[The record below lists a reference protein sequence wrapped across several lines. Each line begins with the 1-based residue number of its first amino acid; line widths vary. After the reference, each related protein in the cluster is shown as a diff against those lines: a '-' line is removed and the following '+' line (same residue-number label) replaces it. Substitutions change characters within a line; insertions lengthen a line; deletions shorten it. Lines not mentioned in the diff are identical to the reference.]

1 MATLAT
7 LRPPEAAGMGRGLVL
22 ALVAHGLLV
31 LALSY
36 SLNWH
41 SDTSP
46 AFEAELWSAVPQVA
60 APREEAPPEPE
71 PKPEPEQAP
80 PKPDLKAEQQRAAE
94 EAAAAEQR
102 EAEIAIAKEKK
113 RKEEKARED
122 AARLEREKAAKEKEA
137 KDKAKA
143 AKEKEK
149 AELEAKE
156 EQDRKKAKDAK
167 AAKDAKDA
175 KEAKEAK
182 EADARRE
189 AQRQEN
195 LRRIQGMAAGVAGST
210 GTAAQNSAPSAGYAG
225 RIKGK
230 IRPLIIYSD
239 DGAANPTAEVQVT
252 LGPDG
257 RILGTKVLKASAD
270 ADWDRAV
277 LRAIEKAE
285 TLPRDVD
292 GRVPPVLILTFRPR
306 E

>member
-1 MATLAT
+1 MAVAT
-7 LRPPEAAGMGRGLVL
+7 LRPPEAAGMGRGLTL
-22 ALVAHGLLV
+22 ALIAHGLLI
-31 LALSY
+31 LALSAG
-36 SLNWH
+36 LHWRN
-41 SDTSP
+41 DASP

-71 PKPEPEQAP
+71 PEAPKPE
-80 PKPDLKAEQQRAAE
+80 PKPDLKAAQQRAAE
-94 EAAAAEQR
+94 QEAAEQR
-102 EAEIAIAKEKK
+102 EAEIAIAKAKK
-113 RKEEKARED
+113 LKEDKAREQ
-122 AARLEREKAAKEKEA
+122 AAKLEREKAAKEKEA
-137 KDKAKA
+137 KEAKDKA
-143 AKEKEK
+143 AKEK
-149 AELEAKE
+149 ADKE
-156 EQDRKKAKDAK
+156 ELDRKKAKDAK
-167 AAKDAKDA
+167 AAKEA
-175 KEAKEAK
+175 KEAKEVK

-189 AQRQEN
+189 ALRQEN
-195 LRRIQGMAAGVAGST
+195 LRRIQGMAGGTPGST

-230 IRPLIIYSD
+230 IRPLIIYAD
-239 DGAANPTAEVQVT
+239 DGATNPTAEVQVT

-270 ADWDRAV
+270 GDWDRAV

>member
-1 MATLAT
+1 MSATT
-7 LRPPEAAGMGRGLVL
+7 LRPPEAAGMGRGLAL
-22 ALVAHGLLV
+22 ALLAHGLLI
-31 LALSY
+31 LALTY
-36 SLNWH
+36 GLHWR
-41 SDTSP
+41 SDSSA

-71 PKPEPEQAP
+71 PEA
-80 PKPDLKAEQQRAAE
+80 PKPDPRAAQQRAQQEAAEQQ
-94 EAAAAEQR
+94 QR
-102 EAEIAIAKEKK
+102 EADIAIAKEKK

-122 AARLEREKAAKEKEA
+122 AAKLERDKAAKEKDAKEKAAKE
-137 KDKAKA
+137 
-143 AKEKEK
+143 
-149 AELEAKE
+149 
-156 EQDRKKAKDAK
+156 EQERKKTQDAK
-167 AAKDAKDA
+167 A

-182 EADARRE
+182 EAEARRE
-189 AQRQEN
+189 ALRQEN
-195 LRRIQGMAAGVAGST
+195 LRRIQDMAGGTPGST

-230 IRPLIIYSD
+230 IRPLIIYAD
-239 DGAANPTAEVQVT
+239 DGGANPTAELQVT

-257 RILGTKVLKASAD
+257 RILGTKVLKPSTD

>member
-1 MATLAT
+1 MALTT
-7 LRPPEAAGMGRGLVL
+7 LRPPEAAGMGRGLAL
-22 ALVAHGLLV
+22 ALLAHGLLI
-31 LALSY
+31 LALTY
-36 SLNWH
+36 GLHWR
-41 SDTSP
+41 SDSSA

-60 APREEAPPEPE
+60 APREETPPEPE
-71 PKPEPEQAP
+71 PEA
-80 PKPDLKAEQQRAAE
+80 PKPDPRLAQQRAEQEAAEQQ
-94 EAAAAEQR
+94 QR

-122 AARLEREKAAKEKEA
+122 AARLEREKALKEKEA
-137 KDKAKA
+137 KDKAAKD
-143 AKEKEK
+143 AKEK
-149 AELEAKE
+149 AAREAKE
-156 EQDRKKAKDAK
+156 EQDRKKALDAK
-167 AAKDAKDA
+167 A
-175 KEAKEAK
+175 AKEAK

-189 AQRQEN
+189 ALRQEN
-195 LRRIQGMAAGVAGST
+195 LRRIQGMAGGTPGST

-230 IRPLIIYSD
+230 IRPLIIYAD
-239 DGAANPTAEVQVT
+239 DGGANPTAEVQVT

-257 RILGTKVLKASAD
+257 RILGTKVLKASPD

>member
-1 MATLAT
+1 MAAAT
-7 LRPPEAAGMGRGLVL
+7 LRPPEAAGIGRGLVL
-22 ALVAHGLLV
+22 ALVAHGLLI
-31 LALSY
+31 LALTY
-36 SLNWH
+36 GLHWR
-41 SDTSP
+41 SDNSA

-71 PKPEPEQAP
+71 PEA
-80 PKPDLKAEQQRAAE
+80 PKPDLKAAQQRAQQE
-94 EAAAAEQR
+94 AAEQQQQR
-102 EAEIAIAKEKK
+102 DAEIAIAKEKK
-113 RKEEKARED
+113 RKEEKALED
-122 AARLEREKAAKEKEA
+122 AARLEREKAAKER
-137 KDKAKA
+137 
-143 AKEKEK
+143 
-149 AELEAKE
+149 EAKE
-156 EQDRKKAKDAK
+156 K
-167 AAKDAKDA
+167 AAKDAKDKAAKEEQERKKALDAKAA
-175 KEAKEAK
+175 KEAKDTK

-189 AQRQEN
+189 ALRQEN
-195 LRRIQGMAAGVAGST
+195 LRRIQGMAGGTPGST
-210 GTAAQNSAPSAGYAG
+210 GAAAQNSAPSAGYAG

-239 DGAANPTAEVQVT
+239 DGSANPTAEVQVT

-257 RILGTKVLKASAD
+257 RILGTKVLKASPD

>member
-1 MATLAT
+1 MAAAT
-7 LRPPEAAGMGRGLVL
+7 LRPPEAAGIGRGLVL
-22 ALVAHGLLV
+22 ALVAHGLLI
-31 LALSY
+31 LALTY
-36 SLNWH
+36 GLHWR
-41 SDTSP
+41 SDNSA

-71 PKPEPEQAP
+71 PEA
-80 PKPDLKAEQQRAAE
+80 PKPDLKAAQQRAQQE
-94 EAAAAEQR
+94 AAEQQQQR
-102 EAEIAIAKEKK
+102 DAEIAIAKEKK

-122 AARLEREKAAKEKEA
+122 AARLEREKAAKER
-137 KDKAKA
+137 
-143 AKEKEK
+143 
-149 AELEAKE
+149 EAKE
-156 EQDRKKAKDAK
+156 K
-167 AAKDAKDA
+167 AAKDAKDKAAKEEQERKKALDAKAA
-175 KEAKEAK
+175 KEAKDTK

-189 AQRQEN
+189 ALRQEN
-195 LRRIQGMAAGVAGST
+195 LRRIQGMAGGTPGST
-210 GTAAQNSAPSAGYAG
+210 GAAAQNSAPSAGYAG

-239 DGAANPTAEVQVT
+239 DGSANPTAEVQVT

-257 RILGTKVLKASAD
+257 RILGTKVLKASPD

>member
-1 MATLAT
+1 MTAAT
-7 LRPPEAAGMGRGLVL
+7 LRPPEAAGIGRGLVL
-22 ALVAHGLLV
+22 ALIAHGLLI

-36 SLNWH
+36 GLNWH
-41 SDTSP
+41 SDSSP
-46 AFEAELWSAVPQVA
+46 AFEAELWSSIPQVA
-60 APREEAPPEPE
+60 APRDEAPPEPE
-71 PKPEPEQAP
+71 PEA
-80 PKPDLKAEQQRAAE
+80 PKPDLKAQQRAAE
-94 EAAAAEQR
+94 EAAEEQR

-113 RKEEKARED
+113 RKEEKAREE
-122 AARLEREKAAKEKEA
+122 AAKLEREKAAKEKEA
-137 KDKAKA
+137 KDKAAKEKA
-143 AKEKEK
+143 AKEEQERVKKDK
-149 AELEAKE
+149 A
-156 EQDRKKAKDAK
+156 
-167 AAKDAKDA
+167 AKDA

-182 EADARRE
+182 DADAKRE
-189 AQRQEN
+189 AQRQEF
-195 LRRIQGMAAGVAGST
+195 LRRIQGMAGGTPNST

-230 IRPLIIYSD
+230 IRPLIIYAD
-239 DGAANPTAEVQVT
+239 DGNANPTAEVQVT

>member
-1 MATLAT
+1 MTSAT
-7 LRPPEAAGMGRGLVL
+7 LRPPEAAGFGRGMTL
-22 ALVAHGLLV
+22 ALIAHGLLI

-36 SLNWH
+36 GLNWH
-41 SDTSP
+41 SDASP

-71 PKPEPEQAP
+71 PEA
-80 PKPDLKAEQQRAAE
+80 PKPDTRAQQRAAE
-94 EAAAAEQR
+94 EAAAEQR

-113 RKEEKARED
+113 RKEEKARDE
-122 AARLEREKAAKEKEA
+122 AAKVEREKAAQEKLA
-137 KDKAKA
+137 KDKL
-143 AKEKEK
+143 AKEK
-149 AELEAKE
+149 ADKE

-167 AAKDAKDA
+167 AAKDAK
-175 KEAKEAK
+175 EAKDTK

-189 AQRQEN
+189 ALRQEN
-195 LRRIQGMAAGVAGST
+195 LRRIQGMAGGTPGST
-210 GTAAQNSAPSAGYAG
+210 GAAAQNSAPSAGYAG

-230 IRPLIIYSD
+230 IRPLIIYPD
-239 DGAANPTAEVQVT
+239 DGVANPTAEVQVT

-257 RILGTKVLKASAD
+257 RILGSKVLKASPD
-270 ADWDRAV
+270 PDWDRAV

>member
-1 MATLAT
+1 
-7 LRPPEAAGMGRGLVL
+7 MGRGIAL
-22 ALVAHGLLV
+22 ALLAHGLLV
-31 LALSY
+31 LALTY
-36 SLNWH
+36 GLHWR
-41 SDTSP
+41 SDNSA

-71 PKPEPEQAP
+71 PEAPRPDPRAAQQRAEQEA
-80 PKPDLKAEQQRAAE
+80 AEQQ
-94 EAAAAEQR
+94 QR
-102 EAEIAIAKEKK
+102 DAEIALAKEKK
-113 RKEEKARED
+113 RKEEKAREE

-137 KDKAKA
+137 KDKALKEKA
-143 AKEKEK
+143 EKEK
-149 AELEAKE
+149 AEKDKAKE
-156 EQDRKKAKDAK
+156 EQERKKALDAK
-167 AAKDAKDA
+167 AA

-182 EADARRE
+182 DAEARRE
-189 AQRQEN
+189 ALRQEN
-195 LRRIQGMAAGVAGST
+195 LRRIQGMAGGTPGST

-230 IRPLIIYSD
+230 IRPLIIYAD
-239 DGAANPTAEVQVT
+239 DGGANPTAEVQVT

>member
-1 MATLAT
+1 MSAAT
-7 LRPPEAAGMGRGLVL
+7 LRPPEAASIGRGLTL
-22 ALVAHGLLV
+22 ALVAHGLLI

-36 SLNWH
+36 GLHWR
-41 SDTSP
+41 SDSSP

-71 PKPEPEQAP
+71 PEA
-80 PKPDLKAEQQRAAE
+80 PKPDTRAQQRAVE
-94 EAAAAEQR
+94 EAAAEQR

-113 RKEEKARED
+113 RKEKEREEKARDE
-122 AARLEREKAAKEKEA
+122 AAKLEREKAAKDKAA
-137 KDKAKA
+137 KDKTAKEKA
-143 AKEKEK
+143 AKEEQERSKKDK
-149 AELEAKE
+149 A
-156 EQDRKKAKDAK
+156 
-167 AAKDAKDA
+167 AKDA

-182 EADARRE
+182 DADARRE
-189 AQRQEN
+189 ALRQEN
-195 LRRIQGMAAGVAGST
+195 LRRIQGMAGGTPGST
-210 GTAAQNSAPSAGYAG
+210 GAAAQNSAPSAGYAG

>member
-1 MATLAT
+1 MATAI
-7 LRPPEAAGMGRGLVL
+7 LRPPEAAGMGRGLAL
-22 ALVAHGLLV
+22 ALLAHGLLI
-31 LALSY
+31 LALTY
-36 SLNWH
+36 GLNWR
-41 SDTSP
+41 SDNSA

-71 PKPEPEQAP
+71 PEA
-80 PKPDLKAEQQRAAE
+80 PKPDPRAAQQRAQQEAAEQQ
-94 EAAAAEQR
+94 QR
-102 EAEIAIAKEKK
+102 DAEIAIAKEKK
-113 RKEEKARED
+113 RKEEKAREE
-122 AARLEREKAAKEKEA
+122 AAKLEREKAAKEKEA
-137 KDKAKA
+137 K
-143 AKEKEK
+143 E
-149 AELEAKE
+149 
-156 EQDRKKAKDAK
+156 K
-167 AAKDAKDA
+167 AAKDAKDKAAKEEAERKKQLDAKAA

-189 AQRQEN
+189 ALRQEN
-195 LRRIQGMAAGVAGST
+195 LRRIQGMAGGTPGST

-230 IRPLIIYSD
+230 IRPLIIYAEDPS
-239 DGAANPTAEVQVT
+239 ANPTAEVQVT

-257 RILGTKVLKASAD
+257 RILGTKVLKPSTD

-292 GRVPPVLILTFRPR
+292 GKVPPVLILTFRPR

>member
-1 MATLAT
+1 MNAV
-7 LRPPEAAGMGRGLVL
+7 LRPPEAAGLGRGLTL
-22 ALVAHGLLV
+22 ALVAHGLLI

-36 SLNWH
+36 GLNWH
-41 SDTSP
+41 SDASP
-46 AFEAELWSAVPQVA
+46 AFEAELWSAVPQIA

-71 PKPEPEQAP
+71 PEA
-80 PKPDLKAEQQRAAE
+80 PKPDTRAQQRAAE
-94 EAAAAEQR
+94 EAAAEQR

-113 RKEEKARED
+113 RKEEKARDE

-137 KDKAKA
+137 KDKA
-143 AKEKEK
+143 AKEK
-149 AELEAKE
+149 ATKE
-156 EQDRKKAKDAK
+156 EQDRVKKDK
-167 AAKDAKDA
+167 AAKDA

-182 EADARRE
+182 DADAKRE
-189 AQRQEN
+189 ALRQEN
-195 LRRIQGMAAGVAGST
+195 LRRIQGMAGGTPGST
-210 GTAAQNSAPSAGYAG
+210 GAAAQNSAPSAGYAG

-230 IRPLIIYSD
+230 IRPLIIYAD
-239 DGAANPTAEVQVT
+239 DGAANPTTEVQVT

-257 RILGTKVLKASAD
+257 RILGSKVLKASPD